1 MALNKGISITFCG
14 HATFKITSAK
24 GKAVLIDPWLS
35 SNPVCPEDLKKTDRL
50 DLMLITHGHFDHI
63 ADAVDL
69 GTRLT
74 PRTLTVY
81 EIGLWLEGKGVPN
94 VTGMGRGGTVDV
106 DGIRCTLVQA
116 FHSSSIQDGNA
127 LVYGGEPGGFV
138 VQFEN
143 GFTIYHAGDT
153 NVFGDMKIIA
163 DLYAP
168 ELVMLPIGDLYTM
181 SPKEAAYACH
191 LLAPKWVI
199 PIHYGTFPALT
210 GRPEQLRDLTKDQKG
225 LEVVAL
231 KPGETLK

>member
-1 MALNKGISITFCG
+1 MALNKGISISYCG

-24 GKAVLIDPWLS
+24 DKAILIDPWLS
-35 SNPVCPEDLKKTDRL
+35 SNPVCPEPLKRTDRL

-69 GTRLT
+69 GVRLK
-74 PRTLTVY
+74 PQTVAQY
-81 EIGLWLEGKGVPN
+81 EVGLWLQKKGVPN
-94 VTGMGRGGTVDV
+94 VTGMGRGGTVV
-106 DGIRCTLVQA
+106 IDGIRCTMVQA
-116 FHSSSIQDGNA
+116 FHSSSIQDGDQV
-127 LVYGGEPGGFV
+127 LYGGEPGGYV
-138 VQFEN
+138 IQFEN

-181 SPKEAAYACH
+181 SPKEAAYACR
-191 LLAPKWVI
+191 LLNPRWVI

-210 GRPEQLRDLTKDQKG
+210 GKPEQLRDLTKDMKG
-225 LEVVAL
+225 MEIVAL
-231 KPGETLK
+231 KPGETFS

>member
-1 MALNKGISITFCG
+1 MSLNRGTNITYCG
-14 HATFKITSAK
+14 HSTFKITSPK

-35 SNPVCPEDLKKTDRL
+35 SNPACPENLKKTDRL

-63 ADAVDL
+63 ADAVEL
-69 GTRLT
+69 GTRLK
-74 PRTLTVY
+74 PHTLTVY

-116 FHSSSIQDGNA
+116 FHSSSIKDGDQ
-127 LVYGGEPGGFV
+127 VIYGGEPGGFV
-138 VQFEN
+138 IQFEN
-143 GFTIYHAGDT
+143 GFTVYHAGDT

-181 SPKEAAYACH
+181 SPKEAAYACK
-191 LLAPKWVI
+191 LLSPKWVI
-199 PIHYGTFPALT
+199 PIHYATFPPLT
-210 GRPEQLRDLTKDQKG
+210 GRPEQLRDLTKDMKG
-225 LEVVAL
+225 LEVLAL
-231 KPGETLK
+231 KPGETLT